1 MCLLVVRGRMRDKS
15 WIHDGELRRG
25 VSIVSLGQCESNGM
39 MIYLL
44 SQIVQNRIPSTRL
57 IQTIELISTSID
69 STSTLPT
76 GAPLEHDK
84 LKHTAWLSTKIIH
97 VPGGIRIG
105 Y

>member
-1 MCLLVVRGRMRDKS
+1 MRDKS
-15 WIHDGELRRG
+15 WIHDGELCRG

-39 MIYLL
+39 MMITFAK
-44 SQIVQNRIPSTRL
+44 SAKSTTFYPP

-84 LKHTAWLSTKIIH
+84 LQHTAWLSTKIIH